1 MRGGSD
7 GGGFT
12 PTDTSPTDSTPVNLD
27 QSSSPS
33 GLLSGSNPLS
43 NNPFA
48 HIGVSAANNSQFDP
62 MSAYKSYTSSY
73 INGQQGNFS
82 NQTKPFGT
90 LSFLYQSQTN
100 FEINKL

>member
-33 GLLSGSNPLS
+33 GLLSGSNSLS

-48 HIGVSAANNSQFDP
+48 HIGVSTANNSQFDP

-73 INGQQGNFS
+73 INGQQGK
-82 NQTKPFGT
+82 TY
-90 LSFLYQSQTN
+90 L
-100 FEINKL
+100 ENKARVM